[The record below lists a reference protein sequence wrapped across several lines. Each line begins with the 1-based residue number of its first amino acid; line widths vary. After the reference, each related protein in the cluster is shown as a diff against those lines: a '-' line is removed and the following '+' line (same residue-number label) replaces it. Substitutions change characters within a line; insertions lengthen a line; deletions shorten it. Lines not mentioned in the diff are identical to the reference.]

1 MEVILFMIGVFLILF
16 GGITLIV
23 WCLKGIEPNPLI
35 LCPIFAIIIGSIIM
49 AYVLEEVG
57 DPIVVAPATEAICQ
71 EIVIDNKRYVLVEDV
86 IVINGEI
93 YVLTEDTNTTETTMG
108 VE

>member
-1 MEVILFMIGVFLILF
+1 MEVILFLIGVLLILF

-23 WCLKGIEPNPLI
+23 WCLINIDPNPLI
-35 LCPIFAIIIGSIIM
+35 LCPIFAILIGSLIM

-57 DPIVVAPATEAICQ
+57 DPIVKDPVTEPICQ
-71 EIVIDNKRYVLVEDV
+71 EIVIDNKRYVLAED
-86 IVINGEI
+86 IIIIDGKT
-93 YVLTEDTNTTETTMG
+93 YVPTEDMNEIE

>member
-1 MEVILFMIGVFLILF
+1 MEVILFLIGVFLILF

-23 WCLKGIEPNPLI
+23 WCLKEIDPNPLI
-35 LCPIFAIIIGSIIM
+35 LLPIFAILIGSIIM

-57 DPIVVAPATEAICQ
+57 DPIVRDPIAEPTCQ
-71 EIVIDNKRYVLVEDV
+71 EIVIDNKRYVLAED
-86 IVINGEI
+86 IVIIDGKT
-93 YVLTEDTNTTETTMG
+93 YVLTEDMNATE